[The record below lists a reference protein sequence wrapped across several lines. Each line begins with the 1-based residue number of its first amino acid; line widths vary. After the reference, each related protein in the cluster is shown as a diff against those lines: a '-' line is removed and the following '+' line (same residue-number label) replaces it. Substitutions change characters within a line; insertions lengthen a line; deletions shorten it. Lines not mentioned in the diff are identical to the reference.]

1 MFKHILLPT
10 DGTELSEN
18 AAKSAVEFAKSVGA
32 RISAI
37 YVRQEYSPIL
47 ATEGLG
53 YIDPLT
59 VEQFEKSA
67 ESFAKRS
74 LDFVEKAALDAGVAC
89 ESEIVTGFH
98 VFEALVQA
106 AENKECDLIWMASHG
121 RRGVAGLLVGS
132 ETTKVLT
139 HSRIPVLV
147 YR

>member
-10 DGTELSEN
+10 DGTELSEK
-18 AAKSAVEFAKSVGA
+18 AAKSAVEFAKSMGA
-32 RISAI
+32 RIFAL
-37 YVRQEYSPIL
+37 YVKQEYSPML

-74 LDFVEKAALDAGVAC
+74 LAFVEKAALDAKVAC

-98 VFEALVQA
+98 VFESIVQA
-106 AENKECDLIWMASHG
+106 AEEKGCDLIWMASHG
-121 RRGVAGLLVGS
+121 RRGVTGLLVGS
-132 ETTKVLT
+132 ETAKVLT
-139 HSRIPVLV
+139 HSKIPVLV

>member
-18 AAKSAVEFAKSVGA
+18 AANKAIEFAKSVGA
-32 RISAI
+32 SISAL

-67 ESFAKRS
+67 EQYARHC
-74 LDFVEKAALDAGVAC
+74 LAFVEKAAAAAAVPCDSSVA
-89 ESEIVTGFH
+89 TGFQ
-98 VFEALVQA
+98 VFEAIVQT
-106 AENKECDLIWMASHG
+106 AEEKGCDLIWMASHG
-121 RRGVAGLLVGS
+121 RRGVTGLIVGS

-139 HSRIPVLV
+139 HSKIPVLV